1 MIQYMTHTMNTTYRH
16 TKQVTRMV
24 ARCSQGVPKVYPRCS
39 QALGRLMSMLRVC
52 LQYAYSMPRVCLEYA
67 YTHLIRKPYAI
78 SVRARRTA
86 SPLLTDQESAPYGL
100 FLTLLFLISGVV
112 GSWGQETPNYSGK
125 YYIANDSKN
134 NNYYKGYDNAE
145 NFYLC
150 PAQEY
155 YDNGTVSTTDN
166 TKPPFLT
173 TIQHGQADECLWI
186 VEKVTASGYTD
197 YYTFKQKD
205 GENYKYLTVNDALT
219 GYKTHRRRVHLEVL
233 TPLTLTDRN
242 YFFIEEKKTDDDG
255 IKGFAI
261 SCLDK
266 YKSGNNKYLNPPN
279 GNSNSYTSFQ
289 NETPQSGGIVGF
301 YLIEDKGVLET
312 GSVWFFEVPKP
323 IMHIDENFKLSFSC
337 ANEDAT
343 IHYTI
348 GDGNPSA
355 TGTDDIYNENDDI
368 QLTEGLHTIKALAV
382 MNSGNTGYASGVVTY
397 KVKIIG
403 TNSYLIQ
410 NVECTD
416 YYMIPG
422 DKDNGNNTTV
432 NTTSLFR
439 STMAWTFSY
448 AGCEQGTLYYNI
460 KNGTDYLYRT
470 DDNVYM
476 KTNSDFVSSDDGYK
490 FSIEQ
495 GYDADSNPVAGFNII
510 PKGVTNATYCIYK
523 NGYANP
529 VLANAKDNVVKGG
542 NSARN
547 KNYGQWNIISAPDNK
562 LPASLT
568 YDSSNP
574 ADANWP
580 AFLSSSSSTKYFKI
594 ENVGAEGYYMNP
606 PENLSTG
613 FVAATGTSTGG
624 NELAWCVVEAGHDD
638 WQKYYYIIHAAT
650 GKYMYF
656 TQTIP
661 GDPKTMQGKEKVIAL
676 RDYDNSNATSYQFIF
691 AKSTIDGAYYIVPKG
706 LEEASN
712 SKYYALYRDANK
724 PTQPLKSTSNRL
736 SDSYKWKF
744 VSATLFCNAPEFVE
758 EEGKIRIKCNT
769 NAAKIYINTE
779 SNADPD
785 NNSTLYAPT
794 PNTQNWATTSQVRIK
809 ARAVVSDGASPTPNT
824 ASSEVV
830 TLLNKPDVTL
840 TTASYEYNGTAQ
852 TFEKSNIAE
861 VSITANEVKTTA
873 DATVYDIDGFEN
885 NTVAGTPSSATPPT
899 VNLKDITGDNWF
911 IWNASKT
918 FTITPKALTITADSE
933 SKDYDGTEL
942 TKNSYTNTD
951 LADGDAITSVTVTG
965 SQTVVGSSANVPSGA
980 VIKKGEEDRT
990 ACYEIT
996 YTNGTLEVTKKAVAI
1011 TADSDTK
1018 VYDGT
1023 ALTKNSYTN
1032 TALAEGDAITS
1043 VTVTGSQTVVGSS
1056 ANVPSG
1062 AVIKKGEE
1070 DRTACYEITYT
1081 NGTLE
1086 VTKKA
1091 VAITAD
1097 SDTKVYD
1104 GTALTKNSYTNTALA
1119 EGDAITSVTVTGSQT
1134 DVGSSANV
1142 PSAAVI
1148 KKDTEDRTS
1157 CYEIT
1162 YTNGTLTVTGIG
1174 VTVTADNKTK
1184 EYSKDPTTDP
1194 TLTATVTGLVGTDVI
1209 TYTISRA
1216 AGEDVNDYV
1225 ITPTGESEQG
1235 NYTVTYVPGTFTIT
1249 PATLTITPNDGQIKE
1264 YGDADPAFT
1273 FTPTGLKGTDAI
1285 DDVVQGALAR
1295 TEGESRGTYAFNQ
1308 GTLTNATGNNN
1319 YMLAYANPNNYVFTI
1334 SQKPLTSTGITI
1346 NIDESTNPITVV
1358 VTHAKSDGDYIL
1370 SQKESETDPEYDYS
1384 LATVGEG
1391 DPGYNPNY
1399 FKTRISGN
1407 GNYSGY
1413 VDIRQAIVHFTTDA
1427 NQAEWSATFVAESSG
1442 GTDIGHALP
1451 EGVVAYIISGIEG
1464 AWAIP
1469 EPLEYIPADVP
1480 VLLVTHEAKNGF
1492 LVKNASN
1499 VTAITPEQIAY
1510 NKLKRVT
1517 AESAHFNT
1525 KEIYVLYKNEF
1536 VLNKGGDLGNGKVYM
1551 ENPNYDA
1558 PSPSPAPANLRIAWG
1573 NVTGIE
1579 DGRWKMDD
1587 GRSDRWYTLDGR
1599 CLIGK
1604 PTAKGLYIVNGK
1616 KVVIK

>member
-1 MIQYMTHTMNTTYRH
+1 
-16 TKQVTRMV
+16 
-24 ARCSQGVPKVYPRCS
+24 
-39 QALGRLMSMLRVC
+39 MSMLRVC
-52 LQYAYSMPRVCLEYA
+52 LQYAYSMPRVCLQYA
-67 YTHLIRKPYAI
+67 YTHLIWEPAI

-86 SPLLTDQESAPYGL
+86 SPLLTDRESAPYGL
-100 FLTLLFLISGVV
+100 FLTLLLLFSGVV
-112 GSWGQETPNYSGK
+112 GSWGQTDYSGT
-125 YYIANDSKN
+125 YFIASCGQSENRGSDYTYSPTEH
-134 NNYYKGYDNAE
+134 DN

-150 PAQEY
+150 PTEDWLY
-155 YDNGTVSTTDN
+155 YNGDNYPNYTNAPNGQ
-166 TKPPFLT
+166 PFLT
-173 TIQHGQADECLWI
+173 TFKCKNATLHSTYDSKEAMWTLIKHPTL
-186 VEKVTASGYTD
+186 D
-197 YYTFKQKD
+197 YYYIRRNKD
-205 GENYKYLTVNDALT
+205 GKYLVRNEQMKKAANTADGNANRLRVHIETTSSPGDDALFAVTIPT
-219 GYKTHRRRVHLEVL
+219 GKTTYVIS
-233 TPLTLTDRN
+233 P
-242 YFFIEEKKTDDDG
+242 KTDDG
-255 IKGFAI
+255 W
-261 SCLDK
+261 
-266 YKSGNNKYLNPPN
+266 YLNVHQ
-279 GNSNSYTSFQ
+279 GNFDALSGQKASQKNDGPTGYT
-289 NETPQSGGIVGF
+289 NVGG
-301 YLIEDKGVLET
+301 
-312 GSVWFFEVPKP
+312 
-323 IMHIDENFKLSFSC
+323 
-337 ANEDAT
+337 
-343 IHYTI
+343 TI
-348 GDGNPSA
+348 G
-355 TGTDDIYNENDDI
+355 IYNAINDDNAPFMLEDII
-368 QLTEGLHTIKALAV
+368 QSPLITQQNDNTITITYPGTETVTLYYTTDGSKPDPTKVGESDPTKIYIPGTTTISMTNPVTTVKAIAVKTKDTDETLDTYSRVVSLTTQW
-382 MNSGNTGYASGVVTY
+382 Y
-397 KVKIIG
+397 IG
-403 TNSYLIQ
+403 SSNYYLFQ

-422 DKDNGNNTTV
+422 DVSSNNTTV
-432 NTTSLFR
+432 NTSSLFR
-439 STMAWTFSY
+439 PSMSWYFLN
-448 AGCEQGTLYYNI
+448 AGSEDGVLYYYI
-460 KNGTDYLYRT
+460 INGHTGDYLYRT
-470 DDNVYM
+470 GNSVYM
-476 KTNSDFVSSDDGYK
+476 KASSAFDNTDNGYK
-490 FSIEQ
+490 FSIKQ
-495 GYDADSNPVAGFNII
+495 GYDTNNDPVAGFNII
-510 PKGVTNATYCIYK
+510 PKGAADNTYCIFK
-523 NGYANP
+523 GGYNNP
-529 VLANAKDNVVKGG
+529 TLANAKEDVVKYDK
-542 NSARN
+542 NARN

-580 AFLSSSSSTKYFKI
+580 TFLSSSSKTKYFKI
-594 ENVGAEGYYMNP
+594 ENVGAESYYMNP

-638 WQKYYYIIHAAT
+638 WQKYYYIIHAST

-656 TQTIP
+656 TKTIP
-661 GDPKTMQGKEKVIAL
+661 DNPMEMTGQSNVIAL
-676 RDYDNSNATSYQFIF
+676 RDYDNTNTNLYQFVF
-691 AKSTIDGAYYIVPKG
+691 AKSTVDGAYYIVPKG
-706 LEEASN
+706 LTGATYN
-712 SKYYALYRDANK
+712 KYYALYRDANN
-724 PTQPLKSTSNRL
+724 PLKSTSNRL

-769 NAAKIYINTE
+769 NAANIYINTE
-779 SNADPD
+779 NNDDPTSA
-785 NNSTLYAPT
+785 STLYDPST
-794 PNTQNWATTSQVRIK
+794 NKNQNWATTSQVRIK

-824 ASSEVV
+824 ASSAVV
-830 TLLNKPDVTL
+830 TLLNKPDFTL
-840 TTASYEYNGTAQ
+840 LEGGNAVADNTYTYDGTAKQ
-852 TFEKSNIAE
+852 PDVTE
-861 VSITANEVKTTA
+861 VSIGEDANKTTA
-873 DATVYDIDGFEN
+873 TKTTHFTMSYSN
-885 NTVAGTPSSATPPT
+885 NIKAGTPISENPPT
-899 VNLKDITGDNWF
+899 VTLVDVPGDDMYV
-911 IWNASKT
+911 WNASKT
-918 FTITPKALTITADSE
+918 FTINKKPVTITADSDT
-933 SKDYDGTEL
+933 KVYDGTEL

-965 SQTVVGSSANVPSGA
+965 SQIVVGTSANVPSGA

-996 YTNGTLEVTKKAVAI
+996 YTNGTLEVTKKAVTI

-1032 TALAEGDAITS
+1032 TALAEGDAI
-1043 VTVTGSQTVVGSS
+1043 
-1056 ANVPSG
+1056 
-1062 AVIKKGEE
+1062 E
-1070 DRTACYEITYT
+1070 
-1081 NGTLE
+1081 
-1086 VTKKA
+1086 
-1091 VAITAD
+1091 
-1097 SDTKVYD
+1097 
-1104 GTALTKNSYTNTALA
+1104 
-1119 EGDAITSVTVTGSQT
+1119 SVTVTGSQT

-1148 KKDTEDRTS
+1148 KKDIEDRTS

-1174 VTVTADNKTK
+1174 VIVTADNKTK

-1249 PATLTITPNDGQIKE
+1249 PATLTITPNDGQTKE

-1308 GTLTNATGNNN
+1308 GTLAIATGNNN
-1319 YMLAYANPNNYVFTI
+1319 YTLAYANPNNYVFTI

-1427 NQAEWSATFVAESSG
+1427 NQAEWSATFVAEKAG
-1442 GTDIGHALP
+1442 TTDIGHVLP
-1451 EGVVAYIISGIEG
+1451 EGIAAYIISSIEG
-1464 AWAIP
+1464 SWAIP
-1469 EPLEYIPADVP
+1469 EPMDYIPAGVP
-1480 VLLVTHEAKNGF
+1480 VLLVAHEEKTGF
-1492 LVKNASN
+1492 LVRDAKSEN
-1499 VTAITPEQIAY
+1499 VTDISDEQIGY
-1510 NKLKRVT
+1510 NKLKEVT
-1517 AESAHFNT
+1517 EATPDYVTDTESPNYQKAPFST
-1525 KEIYVLYKNEF
+1525 RQIYVLYKNEF
-1536 VLNKGGDLGNGKVYM
+1536 VLNKEGDLAKGKVYM
-1551 ENPNYDA
+1551 ENPKYVA
-1558 PSPSPAPANLRIAWG
+1558 PSSPSSPAPASLSIAWG

-1616 KVVIK
+1616 KRVVK